1 METTLAAAGTDWQ
14 DWELDVIVADYFAM
28 LRSDLSGVPY
38 VKAVHRRQLQGVI
51 KRSEGSIEFKYQNIS
66 AVLDQL
72 GASWIP
78 GYKPARNFQNALIDA
93 VDRYLSKSSQTLY
106 EVGEEQP
113 KPNSSPDIFV
123 NPPTPGAGV
132 GVLPERLRDLVRKFD
147 PVERDQRNRSLGKAG
162 EQFVF
167 ELEKQRLHQ
176 ASRADLAEH
185 VCWIAQDFGDGAGY
199 DILSFNPEGQRRL
212 IEVKTTNGSAETP
225 FFLSANEAAKADEL
239 ADEWRL
245 YRVHLFA
252 QGPRIFTLAPPLS
265 DSLHLAVQNWRAY
278 PR

>member
-1 METTLAAAGTDWQ
+1 METTYAAAGTDWQ
-14 DWELDVIVADYFAM
+14 GWELDVIVADYFAM
-28 LRSDLSGVPY
+28 LQSDLAGVPY
-38 VKAVHRRQLQGVI
+38 VKAVHRRQLQSVI

-93 VDRYLSKSSQTLY
+93 VDRYLSKSSRTLY
-106 EVGEEQP
+106 ELGEEQP
-113 KPNSSPDIFV
+113 KPISSPDVFV
-123 NPPTPGAGV
+123 NPPAPSAGDV
-132 GVLPERLRDLVRKFD
+132 VLPDRLRDLVRKFD

-167 ELEKQRLHQ
+167 ELEKHRLHQ
-176 ASRADLAEH
+176 ASRGDLAED

-199 DILSFNPEGQRRL
+199 DILSFSPEGQRRL

-225 FFLSANEAAKADEL
+225 FFLSANEAAKAAEL
-239 ADEWRL
+239 SNEWYL
-245 YRVHLFA
+245 YRVHLFSR
-252 QGPRIFTLAPPLS
+252 GPRIFTLAPPLS
-265 DSLHLAVQNWRAY
+265 DSLYLTVQNWRAS